1 MFRYRRK
8 EEGKM
13 NEKQAKQRLYG
24 KLHTEYLSYQKGI
37 CGRSPE
43 EVFEKAY
50 EISVMQEIYGNL
62 LDTVPMMNMGQAE
75 QLLAV
80 QNLLSCLYQEW
91 LKTEDSIQE
100 ELAAVTEKIL
110 KEMDQDAGRRRAG

>member
-8 EEGKM
+8 EDGKM
-13 NEKQAKQRLYG
+13 NEKQ
-24 KLHTEYLSYQKGI
+24 S
-37 CGRSPE
+37 
-43 EVFEKAY
+43 
-50 EISVMQEIYGNL
+50 
-62 LDTVPMMNMGQAE
+62 E

-110 KEMDQDAGRRRAG
+110 KEMDQDAGRRMAG

>member
-8 EEGKM
+8 EDGKM
-13 NEKQAKQRLYG
+13 NEKQ
-24 KLHTEYLSYQKGI
+24 S
-37 CGRSPE
+37 
-43 EVFEKAY
+43 
-50 EISVMQEIYGNL
+50 
-62 LDTVPMMNMGQAE
+62 E

-91 LKTEDSIQE
+91 LKTEDSMQE

-110 KEMDQDAGRRRAG
+110 KEMDQDAGRRMAG